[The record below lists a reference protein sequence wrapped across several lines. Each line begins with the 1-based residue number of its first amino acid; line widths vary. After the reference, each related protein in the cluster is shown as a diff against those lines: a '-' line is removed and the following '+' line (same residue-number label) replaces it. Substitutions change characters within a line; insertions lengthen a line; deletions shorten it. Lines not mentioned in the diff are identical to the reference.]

1 MERIKT
7 IPERLIGV
15 GIEVAVPVEVK
26 LTEVCPARAATSL
39 GGDEGVQV
47 AGGDANVPADLDER
61 NAPLGHEPAH
71 EP

>member
-26 LTEVCPARAATSL
+26 LTEVCPARGATSL
-39 GGDEGVQV
+39 GGDEGVHV
-47 AGGDANVPADLDER
+47 H
-61 NAPLGHEPAH
+61 GHLPSAL
-71 EP
+71 